1 MPCAILGI
9 SWGDLIFTQKDL
21 ATKCTKITIKM
32 PINVA
37 QNILTP
43 GAIFDNSL
51 KLL

>member
-1 MPCAILGI
+1 V
-9 SWGDLIFTQKDL
+9 D
-21 ATKCTKITIKM
+21 TIKM
-32 PINVA
+32 VTNVA